1 MTELHQEIIVAYRN
15 LVSKRYNFEILKQRE
30 GFPASFDKA
39 RVDRFK
45 AYFLDYLYPAP
56 EARKELNM
64 AFEGLDA
71 YIKHPNKLLMLL
83 LDSSS
88 LLLKYGRHLPQILK
102 TGIHALQSFRKA
114 NTFEEKLVL
123 KALVQRAED
132 KDYQIEANDLIRHL
146 SPNEIEDFIE
156 SGANLF
162 ETLKNRPLVS
172 RIKII
177 LDSLIQKMRKRPQT
191 FTETDLKA
199 LIMGKEIIEIG
210 DTLFAEL
217 SPEEQDKI
225 FVFIIDM
232 EREELSKI
240 FNKKGS

>member
-1 MTELHQEIIVAYRN
+1 MTELHQEIIVAYRK
-15 LVSKRYNFEILKQRE
+15 LVSERYDYTKLKRRN

-39 RVDRFK
+39 RVDKFK

-56 EARKELNM
+56 EARKELNA

-71 YIKHPNKLLMLL
+71 YIKHPSKLLRLL
-83 LDSSS
+83 MDSSS
-88 LLLKYGRHLPQILK
+88 LIFKYGRHLPQILK

-114 NTFEEKLVL
+114 NVFEEKLIL
-123 KALVQRAED
+123 KALDQRKLEPN
-132 KDYQIEANDLIRHL
+132 YQVDVNDLIRHL
-146 SPNEIEDFIE
+146 SPEEIEEFIE

-172 RIKII
+172 KIKII
-177 LDSLIQKMRKRPQT
+177 LGSLVEKMRNRPQT

-199 LIMGKEIIEIG
+199 IVMGKEIIEIG

-225 FVFIIDM
+225 FVFNIDM
-232 EREELSKI
+232 EREELSRI
-240 FNKKGS
+240 FNKK